1 MAGQDILV
9 TFLEMIERQGYELT
23 INDFSGLILSDA
35 AAAQRFA
42 PYNIHRNPF
51 CMMIKSKA
59 QLWNECLRKKSALS
73 RAATEKRGLFRGMC
87 FCGRE
92 EYIMP
97 VFKDGILLATIG
109 LGGFSTNSTA
119 GIARAERA
127 LEETSIASTLS
138 GLSPK
143 PGLRELYNAA
153 CASADPGQDDAL
165 AILGMIAAELL
176 RCYESLE
183 TANGSLVVTE
193 AARLSREHRV
203 ALHAAEYLRRNITE
217 PLVAKKVAAACHVSV
232 STLSHVFKKNTRMSL
247 NAYLAKLRLDLA
259 KQLLLKEACVTEAAL
274 ESGFEDS
281 NYFSRVFSKAE
292 GMPPSAWQRR
302 ELLLRSSP
310 SPDAAVPRDQ
320 RPAAGKGISAKTG

>member
-23 INDFSGLILSDA
+23 INDFSGLILSDE

-42 PYNIHRNPF
+42 RYNIHRNPF
-51 CMMIKSKA
+51 CMMIKSRA
-59 QLWNECLRKKSALS
+59 SLWNECLRKKASLI
-73 RAATEKRGLFRGMC
+73 RAATEKGGLFKGMC

-97 VFKDGILLATIG
+97 VFKDGILLGTIG
-109 LGGFSTNSTA
+109 LGGFSTNSEA
-119 GIARAERA
+119 GIARAGRA
-127 LEETSIASTLS
+127 LEETSIASAQA

-143 PGLRELYNAA
+143 PGLRQLYNSAS
-153 CASADPGQDDAL
+153 ASADPGQDDAF

-203 ALHAAEYLRRNITE
+203 ALHAAEYLRCNITE

-232 STLSHVFKKNTRMSL
+232 STLSHVFKKNTKMSL

-259 KQLLLKEACVTEAAL
+259 KELLLKDAYVTEAAL

-302 ELLLRSSP
+302 ELSL
-310 SPDAAVPRDQ
+310 RDQ
-320 RPAAGKGISAKTG
+320 SPGAGKGLSAKTG